1 MIVDDNKQKFL
12 MHCISLD
19 CKIASVNPDGSIG
32 KTINAD
38 YNHILQCHS
47 VDNDIR
53 VVLKPISSISN
64 DEAKELYLI
73 LNFTSRISSINSLP
87 HISVIKTRIK
97 TFFSLKPEERGFS
110 YHPVDVIRAYDY
122 IRSHGYA
129 TEWNSISVKE
139 QIELKWI
146 ILTN

>member
-1 MIVDDNKQKFL
+1 MILDDNKQKFL
-12 MHCISLD
+12 MHCISSD
-19 CKIASVNPDGSIG
+19 CKIASVDSDGTIG
-32 KTINAD
+32 KTIQAD
-38 YNHILQCHS
+38 YNTILQCHS
-47 VDNDIR
+47 IDNDIR

-97 TFFSLKPEERGFS
+97 TFFNLKPEERGFS

-122 IRSHGYA
+122 VRSIGYA
-129 TEWNSISVKE
+129 TEWNSISVEK
-139 QIELKWI
+139 QIENKWI
-146 ILTN
+146 ILE